1 MGQTFST
8 REHFQ
13 ECRKKRKLN
22 INLKI
27 TLKILTVCTFKK
39 FIKYQEAI
47 VSVMSD
53 EVERKKEFISFHAK
67 FKTCRI
73 DLNLAH

>member
-8 REHFQ
+8 SEHFQ

-47 VSVMSD
+47 VSVMKLK
-53 EVERKKEFISFHAK
+53 ERKSLFLFM
-67 FKTCRI
+67 
-73 DLNLAH
+73 LNSKHVE